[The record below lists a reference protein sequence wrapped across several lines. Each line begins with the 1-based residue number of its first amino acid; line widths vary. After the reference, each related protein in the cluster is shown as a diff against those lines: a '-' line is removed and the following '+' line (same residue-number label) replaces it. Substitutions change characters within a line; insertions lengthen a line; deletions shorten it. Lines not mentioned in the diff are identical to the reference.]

1 MGGEIKKITV
11 GLDVAPLY
19 SGHKVRGIGFYT
31 RRLLVSLKKLRGE
44 GIVIRELKTREDIKR
59 EKFDLLHVP
68 YFHPYFSTLP
78 LRKNRPLVVTVHD
91 LTPIKYPDHYPPG
104 VKGKIRWQIQKR
116 FLRRAERI
124 ITDSQASKKDIVEFV
139 DFPKEKID
147 VVYLAAGSE
156 FGAMQ
161 DKKRLLRVKKKYNLP
176 DKFVLYVGDVN
187 WNKNVPGLVKACEK
201 IDVPLVIVGKQAV
214 VESFDKS
221 HPENRDLV
229 WLQERVKKSKLIRLL
244 GFISDDDLVA
254 IYNSAVIYC
263 QPSFDEGFGLPV
275 LEAMA
280 CGCPVVSSN
289 GGSLPEVAGGAA
301 LLVKPTIEGLEKGI
315 RKMLRNDGKREEFV
329 KRGFEWVKRFSWS
342 KTAKETNN
350 VYLKALE
357 EEKLVNIASLGGGPG
372 TT

>member
-1 MGGEIKKITV
+1 MRKITV
-11 GLDVAPLY
+11 GLDVSPLY
-19 SGHKVRGIGFYT
+19 SGHKVRGVGFYT
-31 RRLLVSLKKLRGE
+31 KRLLKSLRKFKGKE
-44 GIVIRELKTREDIKR
+44 IAIRELKTKEDVKR
-59 EKFDLLHVP
+59 EEFDLLHI
-68 YFHPYFSTLP
+68 PYFSPFFTTL
-78 LRKNRPLVVTVHD
+78 LLKKRKPLVVTVHD
-91 LTPIKYPDHYPPG
+91 LIPVKYPDHYPPG

-124 ITDSQASKKDIVEFV
+124 ITDSQASKKDIVKFIG
-139 DFPKEKID
+139 FPEEKID
-147 VVYLAAGSE
+147 VIYLAAGNK
-156 FGAMQ
+156 FGVIRN
-161 DKKRLLRVKKKYNLP
+161 KKRLLRIKKKYNLP

-201 IDVPLVIVGKQAV
+201 IGVQLVIVGKQAV
-214 VESFDKS
+214 AENFDKD

-229 WLQERVKKSKLIRLL
+229 WLQGRVKNSKLIRLL
-244 GFISDDDLVA
+244 GFVSDDDLVA
-254 IYNSAVIYC
+254 IYNLAAVYC

-280 CGCPVVSSN
+280 CGCPVVSSS
-289 GGSLPEVAGGAA
+289 GGSLPEVAGGVA

-315 RKMLRNDGKREEFV
+315 RKMLQDDGKREEFV

-342 KTAKETNN
+342 KAAKETNN

-357 EEKLVNIASLGGGPG
+357 GKNLVNIASPGDGLG